1 MEMKKLVALWVVAV
15 AAALGQSVLWAQ
27 KKPLDHDVYDSWQSV
42 SGVKM
47 SDNGKVLVW
56 NVNPQ
61 EGDGTLYVRAVSGA
75 ANTGKAVN
83 TGKAANTGKAGKAT
97 AAVTSGANGTE
108 LAIPRGYMPTVDP
121 DGRWVVC
128 RIKPEFA
135 KTRKERIDK
144 KKRDDMSKD
153 SLAVVDI
160 NTMTVK
166 KFPNAES
173 FSTGTFGMPYIAYKS
188 TWKVAPKKPSKSGL
202 IILTPG
208 TWQADTLR
216 YIDKYVFSNDGSLL
230 ALTSKKDK
238 KDSLSA
244 TALILASYAPSVQ
257 AGAAKVGQAGAAKV
271 GQAAAKAGKSVRGI
285 APAEMRLVLDTLKC
299 GAQEYFSPAFDDAA
313 TMLAFTA
320 TTDTNKSGSKRCGMF
335 LARIPMATVTELIPQ
350 GTVVKGT
357 DGWTLTENSDIFF
370 TPDGQRI
377 MTGIAPVRPPKDTT
391 IVDFETARLDIWN
404 WDAPLTPPQQ
414 KRRLDGTMKKTY
426 AAVVNLGANPQAK
439 WFDKLTNQAG
449 RSATI
454 IPLTT
459 SFFDNVRLI
468 AGGKTG
474 IALSRDNSAHVR
486 ESMWMD
492 GSFSDYSI
500 VNLADGSRKPIF
512 KDFNAS
518 RLDVSPEG
526 KYLIWFDPSE
536 KAWCTYDLATGAT
549 ANLTAKTGV
558 AFHTEDDDHPTA
570 YPGPYEGMPR
580 WLDGDHAVMI
590 IDRYDVWK
598 FAPDGSKAENL
609 TGGQGRA
616 AHNRFRVI
624 DFRRDERTP
633 SERRTGVVNTW
644 GPKENIFLSVQNEDN
659 KKNGYGRMSLAKPA
673 KSLEYFTDTVTFQSP
688 VMAPDGS
695 IAYLKGN
702 FRHPFDLYSTPD
714 FFASSKKLTAINPQ
728 MADYRWGSANL
739 FEWNAYDGTP
749 LKGLV
754 FIPDGIKPGEKLPV
768 MIYFYEKYSDQLYNF
783 WQPAP
788 SRSTVNLSFY
798 TSRGYVVFVPDIVYK
813 DGHPGES
820 AYNCICS
827 GAEALCAKYPFADKT
842 KMAIQGQSWGGYQT
856 AWLVTRTNMFA
867 AAGAGAPVSNMTS
880 AYGGIRWESGMTRA
894 GQYENGQSRIG
905 KTLWDEGGLDL
916 YIENS
921 PIFHAD
927 KVETPLLIMHNDND
941 GAVPWYQGIE
951 YFSDLR
957 RLGKP
962 CWLLEYNDEAHNLV
976 ERRNCKDLSRRLQQ
990 FFDHYLKGEPMPAW
1004 MKSGVPTDRKGEYF
1018 GFEY

>member
-1 MEMKKLVALWVVAV
+1 MINTFGKLLIFNNMRNVRRAAVCAVALAV
-15 AAALGQSVLWAQ
+15 LGGQFSGWAQ

-42 SGVKM
+42 SGVSK
-47 SDNGKVLVW
+47 SDDGRVLVW

-61 EGDGTLYVRAVSGA
+61 EGDGTLYVRA
-75 ANTGKAVN
+75 
-83 TGKAANTGKAGKAT
+83 
-97 AAVTSGANGTE
+97 NGSE
-108 LAIPRGYMPTVDP
+108 LAVPRGYMPRLDP
-121 DGRWVVC
+121 KGNWVVC

-135 KTRKERIDK
+135 KTRQERIDK
-144 KKRDDMSKD
+144 KRREDQSKD
-153 SLAVVDI
+153 TLAVIDV
-160 NTMTVK
+160 TSMTVK
-166 KFPNAES
+166 KFPNIDS
-173 FSTGTFGMPYIAYKS
+173 FSVGTTGMPFIAYKS
-188 TWKVAPKKPSKSGL
+188 TWKEVPKKPAPKASEKPGAASEAKPGAAEAKAPATPARPAAGARPGAGASKSGL
-202 IILTPG
+202 ILLTPG
-208 TWQADTLR
+208 TWKADTLKN
-216 YIDKYVFSNDGSLL
+216 IDRFVFSNDGSLL

-244 TALILASYAPSVQ
+244 TAIILASYSPVGSALAKKGKKVAPVEVKL
-257 AGAAKVGQAGAAKV
+257 A
-271 GQAAAKAGKSVRGI
+271 
-285 APAEMRLVLDTLKC
+285 LDTLQK
-299 GAQEYFSPAFDDAA
+299 GAQEYFSPAFDDAQKQIAFLA
-313 TMLAFTA
+313 TA
-320 TTDTNKSGSKRCGMF
+320 DSNKTGSKRCAMF
-335 LARIPMATVTELIPQ
+335 LAGSQPGGKWASKELVPQ

-357 DGWTLTENSDIFF
+357 NGWTLTETSDLYF

-377 MTGIAPVRPPKDTT
+377 MTGIAPIRPPKDTT
-391 IVDFETARLDIWN
+391 IVDFETAQLDIWN
-404 WDAPLTPPQQ
+404 WDAPYTPPQQ
-414 KRRLDGTMKKTY
+414 KKRIDATLRKTY
-426 AAVVNLGANPQAK
+426 PAVINLSQSSN
-439 WFDKLTNQAG
+439 
-449 RSATI
+449 I

-459 SFFDNVRLI
+459 SEFDNVRLI

-474 IALSRDNSAHVR
+474 LALSRDNSEYVV
-486 ESMWMD
+486 ESMWSD
-492 GSFSDYSI
+492 GSLGDFAL
-500 VNLADGSRKPIF
+500 VNINDGSRKSIA
-512 KDFNAS
+512 KKFNVS
-518 RLDVSPEG
+518 RFDVSPEG
-526 KYLIWFDPSE
+526 KYLIWFDPTDRN
-536 KAWCTYDLATGAT
+536 WYTYNIATEAK
-549 ANLTAKTGV
+549 ANLTGQTRV
-558 AFHTEDDDHPTA
+558 AFYTEDDDHPTK
-570 YPGPYEGMPR
+570 YPGPYESMPK
-580 WLDGDHAVMI
+580 WIEGDQAVLI

-609 TGGQGRA
+609 TNGTGRNT
-616 AHNRFRVI
+616 HNRFRVI
-624 DFRRDERTP
+624 DFRRDNRTP
-633 SERRTGVVNTW
+633 NERRTGVVNAW
-644 GPKENIFLSVQNEDN
+644 SPKENLYLSLRNEDDQ
-659 KKNGYGRMSLAKPA
+659 KNGYGSLNLAKPA
-673 KSLEYFTDTVTFQSP
+673 KTLKYFTDTVTFQSP
-688 VMAPDGS
+688 VMGPDGN

-714 FFASSKKLTAINPQ
+714 FFATSQKLTAINPQ

-739 FEWNAYDGTP
+739 FEWKAYDGTP

-768 MIYFYEKYSDQLYNF
+768 MIYFYEKYSEQLYNY
-783 WQPAP
+783 WAPAP

-798 TSRGYVVFVPDIVYK
+798 TSRGYIVFVPDIVYK

-827 GAEALCAKYPFADKT
+827 GAEALCEKYPFADKT

-894 GQYENGQSRIG
+894 GQYEHGQSRIG
-905 KTLWDEGGLDL
+905 KTLWDEGGLEL
-916 YIENS
+916 YLENS

-962 CWLLEYNDEAHNLV
+962 CWLLEYNNEAHNLV

-1004 MKSGVPTDRKGEYF
+1004 MKTGVPTDRKGEYF

>member
-1 MEMKKLVALWVVAV
+1 MNNVRLAAAVAV
-15 AAALGQSVLWAQ
+15 AMTIWSGQNQAQAQ

-42 SGVKM
+42 SGVKK
-47 SDNGKVLVW
+47 SDDGSVLVW

-61 EGDGTLYVRAVSGA
+61 EGDGTLYVRVDKSLKKS
-75 ANTGKAVN
+75 KAKSN
-83 TGKAANTGKAGKAT
+83 KTKAGQ
-97 AAVTSGANGTE
+97 TSE
-108 LAIPRGYMPTVDP
+108 LAIPRGYQPTLSP
-121 DGRWVVC
+121 DGSWVVC

-135 KTRKERIDK
+135 KTRQERIKK
-144 KKRDDMSKD
+144 KKREEQSKD
-153 SLAVVDI
+153 SLAVIDI

-166 KFPNAES
+166 KFSNAES
-173 FSTGTFGMPYIAYKS
+173 YSTGIFGMPFIAYKS
-188 TWKVAPKKPSKSGL
+188 SWKETPKVSKSGL
-202 IILTPG
+202 ILLTPG
-208 TWQADTLR
+208 TWQADTLKN
-216 YIDKYVFSNDGSLL
+216 IDKFVFNNDGDLL

-244 TALILASYAPSVQ
+244 TAMILASYEPAATGNAPT
-257 AGAAKVGQAGAAKV
+257 
-271 GQAAAKAGKSVRGI
+271 
-285 APAEMRLVLDTLKC
+285 LVLDTLRS
-299 GAQEYFSPAFDDAA
+299 GAQEYFHPAFDDASRQ
-313 TMLAFTA
+313 LAFTE
-320 TTDTNKSGSKRCGMF
+320 TTDSNKTGSKRCALM
-335 LARIPMATVTELIPQ
+335 LASRAGNVAASGTASRKSDSRAGNQTASGTASQKWAVTELVPQ
-350 GTVVKGT
+350 GTTVKGT
-357 DGWTLTENSDIFF
+357 PQWTLTENSDIYF

-377 MTGIAPVRPPKDTT
+377 MTGIAPIRPPKDTT
-391 IVDFETARLDIWN
+391 IIDFETAQLDIWN
-404 WDAPLTPPQQ
+404 WDAPYTPPQQ
-414 KRRLDGTMKKTY
+414 KKRVDATIRKTY
-426 AAVVNLGANPQAK
+426 SAVINLGSFANAQ
-439 WFDKLTNQAG
+439 DD
-449 RSATI
+449 RII

-459 SFFDNVRLI
+459 SEFDNVRLI

-474 IALSRDNSAHVR
+474 LALSRDNSDFVR
-486 ESMWMD
+486 ESMWAD
-492 GSFSDYSI
+492 GSFSDYAL
-500 VNLADGSRKPIF
+500 VNLSDGSRKPIA
-512 KDFNAS
+512 KGFNAS
-518 RLDVSPEG
+518 RFDVSPEG
-526 KYLIWFDPSE
+526 KYLIWFDPA
-536 KAWCTYDLATGAT
+536 KRAWCTYDIATGAT
-549 ANLTAKTGV
+549 ADLTSQTGV

-570 YPGPYEGMPR
+570 YPGPYEGMPK
-580 WLDGDHAVMI
+580 WIEGDQAVLI

-609 TGGQGRA
+609 TASTGRNN
-616 AHNRFRVI
+616 HNRFRVI
-624 DFRRDERTP
+624 DLRRDERTP
-633 SERRTGVVNTW
+633 NERRTGVGLSWT
-644 GPKENIFLSVQNEDN
+644 PKEDLFLSVQNEDD
-659 KKNGYGRMSLAKPA
+659 KKNGYGRLSLAKPT
-673 KSLEYFTDTVTFQSP
+673 KTLEYFTDTVTFQSP
-688 VMAPDGS
+688 VMGPDGS

-702 FRHPFDLYSTPD
+702 FRHPFDLYSTSD
-714 FFASSKKLTAINPQ
+714 YFASSEKISAINPQ
-728 MADYRWGSANL
+728 IKDYRWGSANL
-739 FEWNAYDGTP
+739 FEWKAYDGTP
-749 LKGLV
+749 LKGIV
-754 FIPDGIKPGEKLPV
+754 MIPDGIKPGEKLPV

-783 WQPAP
+783 WAPAP

-798 TSRGYVVFVPDIVYK
+798 TSRGYIVFVPDIVYK

-827 GAEALCAKYPFADKT
+827 GAEALCEKYPFADKS

-962 CWLLEYNDEAHNLV
+962 AWMLEYNNEAHNLV

-990 FFDHYLKGEPMPAW
+990 FFDHYLKGAPMPAW
-1004 MKSGVPTDRKGEYF
+1004 MKTGVPTDRKGEYF

>member
-1 MEMKKLVALWVVAV
+1 MLM
-15 AAALGQSVLWAQ
+15 AAICLLPVGAKDTLAQ

-47 SDNGKVLVW
+47 SDDGKVTVW

-61 EGDGTLYVRAVSGA
+61 EGDGTLYVKSSATQKNSKG
-75 ANTGKAVN
+75 NKAD
-83 TGKAANTGKAGKAT
+83 K
-97 AAVTSGANGTE
+97 E
-108 LAIPRGYMPTVDP
+108 LAIPRGYQPTIDP
-121 DGRWVVC
+121 AGRWVVC

-144 KKRDDMSKD
+144 KKKEDQSKD
-153 SLAVVDI
+153 TLAVIDVT
-160 NTMTVK
+160 TMEIK
-166 KFPNAES
+166 KFASVES
-173 FSTGTFGMPYIAYKS
+173 YSAGTFGMPYIAYKS
-188 TWKVAPKKPSKSGL
+188 SWKENKKAKSGL
-202 IILTPG
+202 ILLTPG
-208 TWQADTLR
+208 TWQSDTLK
-216 YIDKYVFSNDGSLL
+216 YIDNYVFSNSGSML
-230 ALTSKKDK
+230 ALTTKKDK

-244 TALILASYAPSVQ
+244 TSFILASYPAS
-257 AGAAKVGQAGAAKV
+257 
-271 GQAAAKAGKSVRGI
+271 GK
-285 APAEMRLVLDTLKC
+285 LVLDTLLK
-299 GAQEYFSPAFDDAA
+299 GAEQYYNPVFDDAEA
-313 TMLAFTA
+313 LLAFTA
-320 TTDTNKSGSKRCGMF
+320 TTDTNKTGSKRCGMY
-335 LARIPMATVTELIPQ
+335 LASITSEGVNTAPASLRSAPYPGKWSAGAVSTTVRELIPQ
-350 GTVVKGT
+350 GTKVSGT
-357 DGWTLTENSDIFF
+357 DGWTLTENSNMYF
-370 TPDGQRI
+370 TPDGSRI
-377 MTGIAPVRPPKDTT
+377 ITGIAPIRPPKDTT
-391 IVDFETARLDIWN
+391 IVEFETAQLDIWN
-404 WDAPLTPPQQ
+404 WDAAYTPPQQ
-414 KRRLDGTMKKTY
+414 KKRMDATLKKTY
-426 AAVVNLGANPQAK
+426 AAVINLVPSTGSGSGK
-439 WFDKLTNQAG
+439 
-449 RSATI
+449 I

-459 SFFDNVRLI
+459 SAFDNIRLI

-474 IALSRDNSAHVR
+474 LALSRDNAEYAR
-486 ESMWMD
+486 ESMWVD
-492 GSFSDYSI
+492 GSFADYSL
-500 VNLADGSRKPIF
+500 VNLNDGSRRQIARN
-512 KDFNAS
+512 FNVG
-518 RLDVSPEG
+518 RFDISPG
-526 KYLIWFDPSE
+526 GNYLIWFDSNE
-536 KAWCTYDLATGAT
+536 KQWYTYNIASGAT
-549 ANLTAKTGV
+549 VNISGKAGV
-558 AFHTEDDDHPTA
+558 AFHTEDDDHPSA
-570 YPGPYEGMPR
+570 YPGAYEGSPK
-580 WLDGDHAVMI
+580 WLENDQAVLI

-609 TGGQGRA
+609 TGGIGRQT
-616 AHNRFRVI
+616 HNRFRTLDLRQDKRTDNQRRSGVI
-624 DFRRDERTP
+624 NPFKAKDDL
-633 SERRTGVVNTW
+633 
-644 GPKENIFLSVQNEDN
+644 FLSLINEDN
-659 KKNGYGRMSLAKPA
+659 KKNGYGRLNLAKPA
-673 KSLEYFTDTVTFQSP
+673 KTLKYFTDTVTFQGP
-688 VMAPDGS
+688 QMAPDGS
-695 IAYLKGN
+695 ITFLKGN
-702 FRHPFDLYSTPD
+702 FRHPFDLYRTTD
-714 FFASSKKLTAINPQ
+714 FFASSERMTAINPQ

-739 FEWNAYDGTP
+739 FEWKAYDGTP

-827 GAEALCAKYPFADKT
+827 GAEALCEKYSFADKSR
-842 KMAIQGQSWGGYQT
+842 MAIQGQSWGGYQT

-894 GQYENGQSRIG
+894 GQYEHGQSRIG

-921 PIFHAD
+921 PIFNAD

-962 CWLLEYNDEAHNLV
+962 CWLLEYNNEAHNLV
-976 ERRNCKDLSRRLQQ
+976 ERRNCKDLSKRLQQ

-1004 MKSGVPTDRKGEYF
+1004 MKTGVPTDRKGEYF

>member
-1 MEMKKLVALWVVAV
+1 MIDMNIKLLQL
-15 AAALGQSVLWAQ
+15 AALCAALCMPAQVYAQ

-47 SDNGKVLVW
+47 SDDGKVLVW

-61 EGDGTLYVRAVSGA
+61 EGDGTLYIRKVGSPSASSG
-75 ANTGKAVN
+75 TGKA
-83 TGKAANTGKAGKAT
+83 KALRQAQDPK
-97 AAVTSGANGTE
+97 E
-108 LAIPRGYMPTVDP
+108 LAVPRGYQPTIDP
-121 DGRWVVC
+121 AGRWVVC

-144 KKRDDMSKD
+144 KKKDDQSKD
-153 SLAVVDI
+153 TLAVIDI
-160 NTMTVK
+160 TTMEIK
-166 KFPNAES
+166 KFAS
-173 FSTGTFGMPYIAYKS
+173 VDSYSSGSFGMPFIAYKS
-188 TWKVAPKKPSKSGL
+188 SWKEAKKAKSGL
-202 IILTPG
+202 ILLTPG
-208 TWQADTLR
+208 TWQADTLKNVDS
-216 YIDKYVFSNDGSLL
+216 YTFSNSGSLL
-230 ALTSKKDK
+230 ALTIKKDK

-244 TALILASYAPSVQ
+244 TSIILASYPT
-257 AGAAKVGQAGAAKV
+257 AGVLA
-271 GQAAAKAGKSVRGI
+271 
-285 APAEMRLVLDTLKC
+285 LDTLKK
-299 GAQEYFSPAFDDAA
+299 GAEQYYHPVFDDAEA
-313 TMLAFTA
+313 QLAFTA
-320 TTDTNKSGSKRCGMF
+320 TTDTNKTGSKRCGMY
-335 LARIPMATVTELIPQ
+335 LAALKNGPSTGSGTVTELIPQ
-350 GTVVKGT
+350 GTKVAGT
-357 DGWTLTENSDIFF
+357 DGWTLTENSSMYF
-370 TPDGQRI
+370 TPDGSRI

-391 IVDFETARLDIWN
+391 IVDFETAQLDIWN
-404 WDAPLTPPQQ
+404 WDAPYTPPQQ
-414 KRRLDGTMKKTY
+414 KKRLDATLKKTY
-426 AAVVNLGANPQAK
+426 QAVINLCSS
-439 WFDKLTNQAG
+439 AG
-449 RSATI
+449 SGTGRI

-459 SFFDNVRLI
+459 SAFDNIRLI

-474 IALSRDNSAHVR
+474 LALSRDNSEYAR
-486 ESMWMD
+486 ESMWVD
-492 GSFSDYSI
+492 GSFADYYL
-500 VNLADGSRKPIF
+500 VNINDGSRKQIA
-512 KDFNAS
+512 KNYNAG
-518 RLDVSPEG
+518 RFDVSPG
-526 KYLIWFDPSE
+526 GNYLIWFDSNE
-536 KAWCTYDLATGAT
+536 KQWYTYNIASGSK

-558 AFHTEDDDHPTA
+558 AFYTEDDDHPSA
-570 YPGPYEGMPR
+570 YPGAYEGSPK
-580 WLDGDHAVMI
+580 WLENDQAVLI

-609 TGGQGRA
+609 TGGVGRQTR
-616 AHNRFRVI
+616 NRFRTM
-624 DFRRDERTP
+624 DLRQDKRTD
-633 SERRTGVVNTW
+633 SERRSGVINAF
-644 GPKENIFLSVQNEDN
+644 KAKDDLFLSLINEDD
-659 KKNGYGRMSLAKPA
+659 KKNGYGRLNLAKPT
-673 KSLEYFTDTVTFQSP
+673 KTLKYFTDTVTFQGP
-688 VMAPDGS
+688 QMAPDGS
-695 IAYLKGN
+695 IAFLKGN
-702 FRHPFDLYSTPD
+702 FRHPFDLYRTTD
-714 FFASSKKLTAINPQ
+714 FFASSEKLSAINPQ

-739 FEWNAYDGTP
+739 FEWKAYDGTP

-827 GAEALCAKYPFADKT
+827 GAEALCEKYPFADRS

-894 GQYENGQSRIG
+894 GQYEHGQSRIG

-962 CWLLEYNDEAHNLV
+962 CWLLEYNNEAHNLV

>member
-1 MEMKKLVALWVVAV
+1 MIDMNIKLLQL
-15 AAALGQSVLWAQ
+15 AALCAALCLPAQVSAQ

-47 SDNGKVLVW
+47 SDDGKVTVW

-61 EGDGTLYVRAVSGA
+61 EGDGTLYVKSS
-75 ANTGKAVN
+75 
-83 TGKAANTGKAGKAT
+83 AT
-97 AAVTSGANGTE
+97 QKNSKGSKVAKE
-108 LAIPRGYMPTVDP
+108 LAIPRGYQPTLDP
-121 DGRWVVC
+121 AGRWVVC

-144 KKRDDMSKD
+144 KKKEDQSKD
-153 SLAVVDI
+153 TLAVIDVT
-160 NTMTVK
+160 TMEIK
-166 KFPNAES
+166 KFASVES
-173 FSTGTFGMPYIAYKS
+173 YSAGTFGMPYIAYKS
-188 TWKVAPKKPSKSGL
+188 SWKENKKAKSGL
-202 IILTPG
+202 ILLTPG
-208 TWQADTLR
+208 TWQSDTLK
-216 YIDKYVFSNDGSLL
+216 YIDNYVFSNSGSML
-230 ALTSKKDK
+230 ALTTKKDK

-244 TALILASYAPSVQ
+244 TSFILASYPAS
-257 AGAAKVGQAGAAKV
+257 
-271 GQAAAKAGKSVRGI
+271 GK
-285 APAEMRLVLDTLKC
+285 LVLDTLLK
-299 GAQEYFSPAFDDAA
+299 GAEQYYHPVFDDAEA
-313 TMLAFTA
+313 LLAFTA
-320 TTDTNKSGSKRCGMF
+320 TTDTNKTGSKRCGMY
-335 LARIPMATVTELIPQ
+335 LASITGDGVNTTVRELIPQ
-350 GTVVKGT
+350 GTKVSGT
-357 DGWTLTENSDIFF
+357 DGWTLTENSSMYF
-370 TPDGQRI
+370 TPDGSRI
-377 MTGIAPVRPPKDTT
+377 ITGIAPIRPPKDTT
-391 IVDFETARLDIWN
+391 IVDFETAQLDIWN
-404 WDAPLTPPQQ
+404 WDAPYTPPQQ
-414 KRRLDGTMKKTY
+414 KKRMDATLKKTY
-426 AAVVNLGANPQAK
+426 AAVINLVPSTGSGSGK
-439 WFDKLTNQAG
+439 
-449 RSATI
+449 I

-459 SFFDNVRLI
+459 SAFDNIRLI

-474 IALSRDNSAHVR
+474 LALSRDNAEYAR
-486 ESMWMD
+486 ESMWVD
-492 GSFSDYSI
+492 GSFADYSL
-500 VNLADGSRKPIF
+500 VNLNDGSRRQIARN
-512 KDFNAS
+512 FNVG
-518 RLDVSPEG
+518 RFDISPG
-526 KYLIWFDPSE
+526 GNYLIWFDSNDKQWYTYNIASSE
-536 KAWCTYDLATGAT
+536 TVNISGKA
-549 ANLTAKTGV
+549 GV
-558 AFHTEDDDHPTA
+558 AFHTEDDDHPSA
-570 YPGPYEGMPR
+570 YPGAYEGSPK
-580 WLDGDHAVMI
+580 WLENDQAVLI

-609 TGGQGRA
+609 TGGVGRQT
-616 AHNRFRVI
+616 HNRFRTLDLRQDKRTDNQRRSGVI
-624 DFRRDERTP
+624 NPFKANDDL
-633 SERRTGVVNTW
+633 
-644 GPKENIFLSVQNEDN
+644 FLSLINEDN
-659 KKNGYGRMSLAKPA
+659 KKNGYGRLNLAKPA
-673 KSLEYFTDTVTFQSP
+673 KTLKYFTDTVTFQGP
-688 VMAPDGS
+688 QMAPDGS
-695 IAYLKGN
+695 ITFLKGN
-702 FRHPFDLYSTPD
+702 FRHPFDLYRTTD
-714 FFASSKKLTAINPQ
+714 FFASSERMTAINPQ

-739 FEWNAYDGTP
+739 FEWKAYDGTP

-827 GAEALCAKYPFADKT
+827 GAEALCEKYSFADKSR
-842 KMAIQGQSWGGYQT
+842 MAIQGQSWGGYQT

-894 GQYENGQSRIG
+894 GQYEHGQSRIG

-921 PIFHAD
+921 PIFNAD

-962 CWLLEYNDEAHNLV
+962 CWLLEYNNEAHNLV
-976 ERRNCKDLSRRLQQ
+976 ERRNCKDLSKRLQQ

-1004 MKSGVPTDRKGEYF
+1004 MKTGVPTDRKGEYF